1 MNIQDQLKAIADE
14 WQGAS
19 TDNRAV
25 VLLTI
30 EQKPDEEKENVTNS
44 VISGVIQGK
53 ASLVID
59 AFQHIIE
66 DERKSNDLG
75 RAIRKAQSRVALNHL
90 SVLLDKLLGS
100 DEKTSE
106 EQREDTEEQSADAAT
121 EQGEEASHE

>member
-1 MNIQDQLKAIADE
+1 MNIQEQLKSIADE

-66 DERKSNDLG
+66 DESKSNDLG
-75 RAIRKAQSRVALNHL
+75 RVIRKAHSRVALNHL
-90 SVLLDKLLGS
+90 SSFLDKLLGS

-106 EQREDTEEQSADAAT
+106 EQRENTEEQPTNAAT